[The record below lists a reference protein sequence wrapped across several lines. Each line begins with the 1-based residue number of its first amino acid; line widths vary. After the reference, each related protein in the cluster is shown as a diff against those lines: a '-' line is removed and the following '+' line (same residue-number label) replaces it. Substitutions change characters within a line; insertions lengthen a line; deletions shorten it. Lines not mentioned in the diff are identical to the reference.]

1 MSGRS
6 LTITRASFL
15 GLVAAGVAA
24 PRAFGDIRDDLQILG
39 FALTIE
45 YIQAALYRDALK
57 RVPGLNAVERRALG
71 VLRDNEIEHVDALR
85 ATITDAGGR
94 PNDRPRISFG
104 DELETRESFLKLANT
119 LEDTGVSAYNGA
131 TPAFENEDF
140 VAAFASIVQVEAR
153 HAAIVRSIRD
163 KPPAPLPLDKASNQ
177 QVVRQVLGPYT
188 IE

>member
-1 MSGRS
+1 MTGPS

-15 GLVAAGVAA
+15 ALVGAGLAA
-24 PRAFGDIRDDLQILG
+24 PRAFGDIRDDLQILQ

-45 YIQAALYRDALK
+45 YVQAAMYRDALK
-57 RVPGLNAVERRALG
+57 RVPGLDAVERRALG
-71 VLRDNEIEHVDALR
+71 YLRDNEVEHVDALR
-85 ATITDAGGR
+85 ATINDAGGQ
-94 PNDRPRISFG
+94 PNDRPRVAFG

-153 HAAIVRSIRD
+153 HAAIIRTIRD

-177 QVVRQVLGPYT
+177 QVVRQAYGPYT
-188 IE
+188 VE